1 MTTKTTHKQLIQ
13 QRMQATKGEICSLLN
28 LTSDAYETLR
38 YDLAIAWLEYQEY
51 FEATARL
58 FILSKT
64 FFNWW
69 YQRLHAIEC
78 QFLQNYSN
86 SHTPG
91 ILVNKYMEKAI
102 TMSLKPSRIVLEAIR
117 KEGFAALERNP
128 NLKTSKIFAV

>member
-1 MTTKTTHKQLIQ
+1 MTTKITHKQLIQ
-13 QRMQATKGEICSLLN
+13 QRMQVTKGEICSLLN

-69 YQRLHAIEC
+69 YQRLYAIEC
-78 QFLQNYSN
+78 QFLQYYSN
-86 SHTPG
+86 CHTPG
-91 ILVNKYMEKAI
+91 VLVNKYMEKAI
-102 TMSLKPSRIVLEAIR
+102 TMSLKPSRMVLEAIR

-128 NLKTSKIFAV
+128 NLKNSKVFDV